1 MQSIDRYWRATHALA
16 QVTIYKSKDKAIFI
30 IGIQAIGQIEK
41 QEGLHSKA
49 KPSFLYIASRFILH
63 DP

>member
-1 MQSIDRYWRATHALA
+1 MQRIDRYWSATHALA
-16 QVTIYKSKDKAIFI
+16 QVTIYKAKDKAKLI

-41 QEGLHSKA
+41 QEGPHRKA